1 MWSEQKEIPPPPG
14 FEPLDQILPTE
25 DNSDDHDKGER
36 TTTPPDPVIK
46 RCSSRKRTRPNF
58 FVPNHSRPSPRP
70 HDQGLQ
76 RGRGRPRKQRSHDEM
91 PSTATTENP
100 GSQSSLRRGP
110 GRPPKQRS
118 NVTEAPAVSPP
129 PASPLGSTGDR
140 PLALATTNTPE
151 AVAPTQLGS
160 TRDSS
165 LVSATA
171 NNLEAAAST
180 PLGSIGDT
188 PLILATGN
196 TPEAVAPTS
205 LGSTSD
211 RPLEV
216 PSDEEETKLNVKS
229 SRVLMHPPNANY
241 RPQIPDEESKKVILG
256 VGSLLVKKLLTSEND
271 VGDMV
276 HQANATFTC
285 LKALDVDY
293 ASFYREVTEY
303 ISHRCNLLDA
313 QREETMLSLPAL
325 QENYENAKS
334 TALDVEEDF
343 GRTQGEWAKAKEKEE
358 TLKRRIEHLK
368 QELAQIEHKKQS
380 LKEAHEVAKV
390 KEQELGTQLKA
401 AQARRTEIQQRKYAA
416 LVGIEST
423 TQRLKSTYHVDFD

>member
-1 MWSEQKEIPPPPG
+1 MRVTIVN
-14 FEPLDQILPTE
+14 E
-25 DNSDDHDKGER
+25 DPIIMDDHDQSEGER
-36 TTTPPDPVIK
+36 AHSPVK
-46 RCSSRKRTRPNF
+46 RRGSRKRARPDLY
-58 FVPNHSRPSPRP
+58 VPTHSHPSPRP
-70 HDQGLQ
+70 H
-76 RGRGRPRKQRSHDEM
+76 GRGLLWGWGRPQKQHSVES
-91 PSTATTENP
+91 PA
-100 GSQSSLRRGP
+100 SQSLRRGP

-118 NVTEAPAVSPP
+118 DVTEAPAVSPP
-129 PASPLGSTGDR
+129 LASPLGSTGDS
-140 PLALATTNTPE
+140 PLASLTTNTPE
-151 AVAPTQLGS
+151 PVASTPLGS

-188 PLILATGN
+188 PLISATGN

-271 VGDMV
+271 VGYMV

-313 QREETMLSLPAL
+313 QREESMLSLPAL

-334 TALDVEEDF
+334 TAIDVEEDF
-343 GRTQGEWAKAKEKEE
+343 GRTQEEWEKAKEKEE
-358 TLKRRIEHLK
+358 TLKRQIEDLK
-368 QELAQIEHKKQS
+368 QELAQIEHKKES
-380 LKEAHEVAKV
+380 LKEAHEVAKA
-390 KEQELGTQLKA
+390 KEQEIGTQLEA
-401 AQARRTEIQQRKYAA
+401 AQATQTEIQQRKDVA
-416 LVGIEST
+416 LVGIESA
-423 TQRLKSTYHVDFD
+423 TQRLKSTYHV

>member
-36 TTTPPDPVIK
+36 TTTPDPVIK

-58 FVPNHSRPSPRP
+58 FVPTHPRPSPRP

-76 RGRGRPRKQRSHDEM
+76 RGRGRPRKQRSDDEM
-91 PSTATTENP
+91 PSTETTENP

-129 PASPLGSTGDR
+129 PASPLGSTEDS

-151 AVAPTQLGS
+151 AVAPTQLES
-160 TRDSS
+160 TRDSPLVS
-165 LVSATA
+165 ETANTPEAVAPTTLGSTGDSPLVSATA
-171 NNLEAAAST
+171 NT
-180 PLGSIGDT
+180 PK
-188 PLILATGN
+188 
-196 TPEAVAPTS
+196 AVAPTS

-216 PSDEEETKLNVKS
+216 PSDEEDTKLNVKL
-229 SRVLMHPPNANY
+229 SRVLMHPPKANHK
-241 RPQIPDEESKKVILG
+241 PQIPDEESKKVILG

-271 VGDMV
+271 VGYMV
-276 HQANATFTC
+276 HQANAIFTC

-293 ASFYREVTEY
+293 ASFYGEVTEY

-313 QREETMLSLPAL
+313 QREEAMLSLPAL

-334 TALDVEEDF
+334 TAIDVEEDF
-343 GRTQGEWAKAKEKEE
+343 GHTQGEWAKAKKKEE
-358 TLKRRIEHLK
+358 TLKRKIEDLK
-368 QELAQIEHKKQS
+368 QELAQIEHKKES
-380 LKEAHEVAKV
+380 LKEAHEVAKA